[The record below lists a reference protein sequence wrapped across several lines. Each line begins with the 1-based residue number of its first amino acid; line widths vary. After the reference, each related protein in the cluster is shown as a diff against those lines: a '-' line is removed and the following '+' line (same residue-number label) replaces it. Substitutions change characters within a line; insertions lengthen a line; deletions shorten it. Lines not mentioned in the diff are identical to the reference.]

1 MALPTP
7 VLTAQSVPPTAA
19 QPPRMPL
26 VFVLVV
32 VIVPVA
38 VGSVKLTVPPTLRVI
53 APSAVTPVLAVA
65 TTADNPLLRVV
76 PLKLTPVVRLLTV
89 KVPPLSTRL
98 LPDKMLPA
106 TPVPNVSP
114 PALTV
119 VTPVYVLAPAKVR
132 VPPPNFV
139 RLPPVPLS

>member
-38 VGSVKLTVPPTLRVI
+38 VGKVKLTVPPTLRVI

-76 PLKLTPVVRLLTV
+76 PLEKLTPRAALPTV

-98 LPDKMLPA
+98 PDAKV
-106 TPVPNVSP
+106 PVVPSVSP
-114 PALTV
+114 PALT
-119 VTPVYVLAPAKVR
+119 
-132 VPPPNFV
+132 
-139 RLPPVPLS
+139 